1 MGLAQEAVMI
11 GEFAVRSIVR
21 VRAVF
26 GLMLFLLAAP
36 AAAQPPQL
44 VEMPSAPPVERLVDR
59 ALSRAPSVEAK
70 RARLDAVEVAATAA
84 DALPDPMVEFEY
96 RAGNFP
102 RYTIGSDPNS
112 MLGASVRQGLL
123 NKGRREARRAVAKAG
138 IAQGRAELDTLTTTL
153 ATAVRVLY
161 ARLFVADREQET
173 LADAGQL
180 LGLLEATALAR
191 YASGASDQASVLR
204 VQLERTRLGERLA
217 DVANERFAATAA
229 LNRLTDDPPETLI
242 GRVRELQV
250 TTPPSA
256 QSSAQLS
263 AQPGES
269 LLLAAVQQA
278 PEIALRHAEIEVASR
293 QVAEAREELRPSWSV
308 GSGLYWQGGLD
319 RMATFNVGI
328 ELPFWKARK
337 QLPLIAAAEREL
349 RAALVEL
356 ANTSAEVR
364 AEAARLAVEWQT
376 ADAQIERYRS
386 AILPQN
392 TAALDATRSG
402 YLAGRGDF
410 VSVLD
415 EFRRWIDVRVGLARR
430 EADRYAAR
438 ARIDGL
444 LAPVTQTPF
453 SK

>member
-1 MGLAQEAVMI
+1 MGLAVDAVMI
-11 GEFAVRSIVR
+11 GEFATRGIVR
-21 VRAVF
+21 GGAVF
-26 GLMLFLLAAP
+26 GLSLLLLAPA
-36 AAAQPPQL
+36 AAAQPPQSA
-44 VEMPSAPPVERLVDR
+44 EMPSAPTVEQLVDR
-59 ALSRAPSVEAK
+59 ALSRAPSVAAR
-70 RARLDAVEVAATAA
+70 RARLDAVDIAAQAV
-84 DALPDPMVEFEY
+84 DALPEPMVEFEY
-96 RAGNFP
+96 RAANFP
-102 RYTIGSDPNS
+102 RYTIGSDPGS
-112 MLGASVRQGLL
+112 MVGASVRQSLL
-123 NKGRREARRAVAKAG
+123 SKGRREARRAVAEAG

-180 LGLLEATALAR
+180 LSLLEATALAR

-229 LNRLTDDPPETLI
+229 LNRLTDDPPEALI
-242 GRVRELQV
+242 GRVRELPV

-263 AQPGES
+263 AQPGEP
-269 LLLAAVQQA
+269 LLLAGVQQA

-293 QVAEAREELRPSWSV
+293 QVDEARQQLRPNWSV
-308 GSGLYWQGGLD
+308 GGGLYWQGGLD
-319 RMATFNVGI
+319 RMATFSVGI

-337 QLPLIAAAEREL
+337 QRPLIDAAEREL
-349 RAALVEL
+349 RAADFEL

-364 AEAARLAVEWQT
+364 SEAARLIAEWQT

-392 TAALDATRSG
+392 SAALDATRSS

-415 EFRRWIDVRVGLARR
+415 EFRRWIEVRVGLARR
-430 EADRYAAR
+430 EADRYATR
-438 ARIDGL
+438 ARLDGL

-453 SK
+453 LK

>member
-1 MGLAQEAVMI
+1 MI
-11 GEFAVRSIVR
+11 GEFAVRGIVR
-21 VRAVF
+21 GGAVL
-26 GLMLFLLAAP
+26 GLILLLLAAP
-36 AAAQPPQL
+36 VVARPPQSA
-44 VEMPSAPPVERLVDR
+44 EMPSAPPVEQLVDR
-59 ALSRAPSVEAK
+59 ALSRAPSVAAR
-70 RARLDAVEVAATAA
+70 RARLDAVDIAAQAV
-84 DALPDPMVEFEY
+84 DALPEPMVEFEY
-96 RAGNFP
+96 RAANFP
-102 RYTIGSDPNS
+102 RYTIGIDPGS
-112 MLGASVRQGLL
+112 MIGASVRQSLL
-123 NKGRREARRAVAKAG
+123 SKGRREARRAVAEAG

-161 ARLFVADREQET
+161 ARLFVTDREQET

-180 LGLLEATALAR
+180 LSLLEATALAR

-217 DVANERFAATAA
+217 DVVNERFAATVA
-229 LNRLTDDPPETLI
+229 LNRLTDDPPEALI
-242 GRVRELQV
+242 GRVRELPV
-250 TTPPSA
+250 TSPPSA
-256 QSSAQLS
+256 QSSAQ
-263 AQPGES
+263 PGEP
-269 LLLAAVQQA
+269 LLFTAVQQA

-293 QVAEAREELRPSWSV
+293 HVAEARQELRPSWSV
-308 GSGLYWQGGLD
+308 GGGLYWQGSLD

-349 RAALVEL
+349 RAARVEL

-364 AEAARLAVEWQT
+364 TEAARLAVEWQT

-410 VSVLD
+410 VSVVD

-438 ARIDGL
+438 VRIDGL
-444 LAPVTQTPF
+444 LAPVTQIPY